1 MPDGEPLSILIVDD
15 EPTSLVLLSSYLT
28 RAGYRVLTAVNG
40 AEALH
45 ILGDEGPQVVITDW
59 TMPEMDGL
67 DLCRAIRS
75 HEGITFTYVIIV
87 TAHQT
92 SDERL
97 VEAFDAGADDYLS
110 KPFKSK
116 ELLARLRAG
125 ERIVRLQGELA
136 NRNREVHRY
145 NAEVEIVNRKLAV
158 ANKELNRMAT
168 TDELTGLI
176 NRREAMTRLAN
187 CWAAAKRHG
196 DPLACITIDIDN
208 FKKCNDAYGHA
219 AGDEALRRTADV
231 LKTNTRCEE
240 AICRVGGEE
249 FLVICPRSTEAMA
262 VIGAE
267 RLRRAVEASTI
278 RYGDVTLRVTISA
291 GVAERTPSMSTP
303 DDLLRVADKALYKA
317 KDRGRNMVQPA
328 SDTGLSSDGDGSGEE
343 TVLLTANP
351 TSGQDTPV

>member
-1 MPDGEPLSILIVDD
+1 MPDAKTLSILIVDD
-15 EPTSLVLLSSYLT
+15 DPTSLVLLNSFLA

-40 AEALH
+40 AEALR
-45 ILGDEGPQVVITDW
+45 ILGNEGPQVVITDW
-59 TMPEMDGL
+59 AMPEMDGV

-75 HEGITFTYVIIV
+75 HEGISFTYVIIV

-110 KPFKSK
+110 KPYKSK

-158 ANKELNRMAT
+158 ANEELNRMAT

-176 NRREAMTRLAN
+176 NRREAMNRLAD
-187 CWAAAKRHG
+187 CWAAANRHG
-196 DPLACITIDIDN
+196 DPLACITLDVDN

-219 AGDEALRRTADV
+219 AGDQVLKRTADV
-231 LKTNTRCEE
+231 LKSNTRSED

-262 VIGAE
+262 TIGAE
-267 RLRRAVEASTI
+267 RLRRAVEASTV
-278 RYGDVTLRVTISA
+278 RYCDVTLRVTISA
-291 GVAERTPSMSTP
+291 GVAERLPSMMTP
-303 DDLLRVADKALYKA
+303 DDLLRMADKALYKA

-328 SDTGLSSDGDGSGEE
+328 NDTGLWSDGDGSGEE
-343 TVLLTANP
+343 KDLLTVAP
-351 TSGQDTPV
+351 TSGQDTLV